1 MLSIIIKWVHVSPI
15 TLLYLHHILQNIMWE
30 YYRNILKKS
39 IVQIVESE
47 DYMYWIQCFDFLIL
61 EYKVQNSCNDLSP
74 VFLRVPVA
82 EYVFSRFLL

>member
-1 MLSIIIKWVHVSPI
+1 MSVLLRCFIYITSYEISCEKIIKI
-15 TLLYLHHILQNIMWE
+15 FK
-30 YYRNILKKS
+30 KKS

-82 EYVFSRFLL
+82 EFVFSRFLLQ

>member
-1 MLSIIIKWVHVSPI
+1 MSVLLRCCIYITSYKISCENIIEIFK
-15 TLLYLHHILQNIMWE
+15 
-30 YYRNILKKS
+30 KKS